1 MAILGIDPGKSGA
14 LALVGKRAVVD
25 GEFVLVDE
33 TGVVEL
39 PFKLDNTERD
49 IWECLV
55 SWRPQIEFAYLE
67 KVHSMP
73 KQGVVSSF
81 KFGQSYGFLRG
92 MLIALEIPWE
102 AVTPQKWQ
110 GALSCRTK
118 GDKNITKARAQE
130 LFPDVRVTHALAD
143 ALLIAEYGRRIR
155 DASN

>member
-14 LALVGKRAVVD
+14 LA
-25 GEFVLVDE
+25 LVDE

-49 IWECLV
+49 IWECLK

-92 MLIALEIPWE
+92 VLIAVEIPWE

-143 ALLIAEYGRRIR
+143 ALLIAEYGRRSR